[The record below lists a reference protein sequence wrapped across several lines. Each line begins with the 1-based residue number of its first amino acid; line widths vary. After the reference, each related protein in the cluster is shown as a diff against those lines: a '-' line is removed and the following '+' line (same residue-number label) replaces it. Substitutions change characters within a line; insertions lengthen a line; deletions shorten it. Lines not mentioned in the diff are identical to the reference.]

1 MNKAFSLIGVV
12 LLAFLAS
19 ALVVVGFL
27 VSFRTYD
34 SLDPRD
40 TSVPFYGFL
49 MTTVGVG
56 ITVAACR
63 IATKLGSAVTKGVEA
78 FIGVFLSFFGIPA
91 FLILITSVWYEHKWP
106 TGLPPGGLAWFSLAV
121 LETMAV
127 LVWLLIRGR
136 RTRKAAKLAVTSA
149 AEPHS

>member
-1 MNKAFSLIGVV
+1 MNKTFSLIGVV

-19 ALVVVGFL
+19 APVIVGFL

-34 SLDPRD
+34 SVDPRD
-40 TSVPFYGFL
+40 TSVAFYGFL
-49 MTTVGVG
+49 MTTLGVG
-56 ITVAACR
+56 ITVASCR
-63 IATKLGSAVTKGVEA
+63 IATKLGAAAAKGVEG

-91 FLILITSVWYEHKWP
+91 FLALITSVWYEHKWP
-106 TGLPPGGLAWFSLAV
+106 TGLPPGGLVWFSLAV

-136 RTRKAAKLAVTSA
+136 RARKAAKLVVTST